1 MKAIRT
7 ITLTFGFQSQYNL
20 VNIGSRRYWRPTS
33 QMPSPTSLTCHQ
45 NISSP
50 TSMYLVIHV
59 VFLMLVS
66 QVFEIMDCLSM
77 RHRIMKRSGTLELL
91 TFSIF
96 AEGQTK
102 EFCLY
107 GDFIE
112 EEICFTQFTSRCA
125 FNCKLLLKCI
135 FV

>member
-1 MKAIRT
+1 
-7 ITLTFGFQSQYNL
+7 
-20 VNIGSRRYWRPTS
+20 
-33 QMPSPTSLTCHQ
+33 
-45 NISSP
+45 
-50 TSMYLVIHV
+50 
-59 VFLMLVS
+59 MLDS

-96 AEGQTK
+96 VEGQTK

-112 EEICFTQFTSRCA
+112 KEICFTQFTCRCA
-125 FNCKLLLKCI
+125 FDCKLHVCLEYADYLNGTSSI
-135 FV
+135 NYLSGYVYSFTIQDNFEGQ

>member
-1 MKAIRT
+1 MA
-7 ITLTFGFQSQYNL
+7 
-20 VNIGSRRYWRPTS
+20 
-33 QMPSPTSLTCHQ
+33 TSLTCHQ
-45 NISSP
+45 NISCP
-50 TSMYLVIHV
+50 TSMQPVTVASSLV
-59 VFLMLVS
+59 VFLMLDS

-112 EEICFTQFTSRCA
+112 KEICFTQFTCRCA
-125 FNCKLLLKCI
+125 FNCKLHLCLEYAGYFNGTSSI
-135 FV
+135 NYLSGYVYSYTIQDNFEGQ

>member
-1 MKAIRT
+1 
-7 ITLTFGFQSQYNL
+7 
-20 VNIGSRRYWRPTS
+20 
-33 QMPSPTSLTCHQ
+33 
-45 NISSP
+45 
-50 TSMYLVIHV
+50 
-59 VFLMLVS
+59 MLDS

-112 EEICFTQFTSRCA
+112 KEICFTQFTCRCA
-125 FNCKLLLKCI
+125 FNCKLHVCLEYADYLNGTSIITLGGPTLPPLLPTPILFEISFPDVCRYL
-135 FV
+135 

>member
-1 MKAIRT
+1 MLM
-7 ITLTFGFQSQYNL
+7 TLIFGFQSWYNL
-20 VNIGSRRYWRPTS
+20 VNIDSRRYWRPKS
-33 QMPSPTSLTCHQ
+33 PMPSPTSLTCHQ

-112 EEICFTQFTSRCA
+112 KEICFTQFTSRCA

>member
-1 MKAIRT
+1 
-7 ITLTFGFQSQYNL
+7 
-20 VNIGSRRYWRPTS
+20 
-33 QMPSPTSLTCHQ
+33 
-45 NISSP
+45 
-50 TSMYLVIHV
+50 
-59 VFLMLVS
+59 MLVS

-96 AEGQTK
+96 AEGKTK

-112 EEICFTQFTSRCA
+112 KEICSTQFTSRCA
-125 FNCKLLLKCI
+125 FNCKLPLSACFLEYDDYLNEKLSIIDLSGYVYCCTI
-135 FV
+135 QDNFEGQ